1 MKFRDLKI
9 EDKISLEKYKAITPK
24 YNCDFCF
31 TDLYI
36 WSSYYHTEICI
47 QQNTL
52 FLRYTI
58 DEKHLYFI
66 PLGNVEYGITELIRY
81 TRQQMEPLRIINLEQ
96 QDLPTIPKDFYL
108 VHIRKND
115 DYVYLSKDLSELTG
129 KKYKSKRNFVNS
141 FQQSYTYE
149 VKKLEDFDEK
159 EEMRFLEIWSQY
171 NPEEDRHS
179 FLGEKE
185 AIHKSIQNKKH
196 LNLDGLLLKCNSKII
211 GLTIGSYQK
220 DTFIT
225 HFEKVDYSYRGASQ
239 MINYLLANHVKDRV
253 TYINREEDLGI
264 EGLRTSKLS
273 YHPIQ
278 LIQSYTAY
286 YKPDFK
292 DVFPQVDEIIETE

>member
-1 MKFRDLKI
+1 MKFRNLELKDKI
-9 EDKISLEKYKAITPK
+9 ELEKFKNLTPK
-24 YNCDFCF
+24 YNCDFSF
-31 TDLYI
+31 TDLYV
-36 WSSYYHTEICI
+36 WNSFYHTEICI
-47 QQNTL
+47 EHNTL

-58 DEKHLYFI
+58 DKKHLYFM
-66 PLGNVEYGITELIRY
+66 PLGNVEYGISKLIDY
-81 TRQQMEPLRIINLEQ
+81 TRQTNDSLKIINAEQ

-108 VHIRKND
+108 VHVRQND
-115 DYVYLSKDLSELTG
+115 DYVYLARDLSELVG

-141 FQQSYTYE
+141 FQQNYNYE
-149 VKKLEDFDEK
+149 IKKLEDFDEK

-185 AIHKSIQNKKH
+185 AIHKSIQNKRH

-211 GLTIGSYQK
+211 GLTIGSYQN

-239 MINYLLANHVKDRV
+239 MINYLLANQVKDKV

-264 EGLRTSKLS
+264 EGLRKSKLS

-278 LIQSYTAY
+278 MIQSYTAY

-292 DVFPQVDEIIETE
+292 DVFGQVNEIIETE